1 MSIPVKYNSL
11 TLFFISNKIK
21 IVRKVGAKFKK
32 EFHSNQLWFLQLFLA
47 WLTVS
52 KKGLKPDW
60 NE

>member
-47 WLTVS
+47 
-52 KKGLKPDW
+52 
-60 NE
+60 